1 MSGDTFMLIMTS
13 FLGFLA
19 IFYVIGF
26 FRGRQIQKTN
36 EQIEQ
41 NQHNLI
47 ALQERQVSA
56 LERIA
61 TQLEKRQ

>member
-1 MSGDTFMLIMTS
+1 MNSETLTYVVT
-13 FLGFLA
+13 GFLCLLTVL
-19 IFYVIGF
+19 YVIGVV
-26 FRGRQIQKTN
+26 RGRRMQRTN
-36 EQIEQ
+36 EKIEK
-41 NQHNLI
+41 NQRNLI